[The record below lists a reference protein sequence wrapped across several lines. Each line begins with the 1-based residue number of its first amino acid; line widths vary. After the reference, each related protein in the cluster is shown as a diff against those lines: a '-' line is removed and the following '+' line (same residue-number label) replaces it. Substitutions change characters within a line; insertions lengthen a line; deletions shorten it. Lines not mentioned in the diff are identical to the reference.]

1 MTWDPGPRPAWV
13 QHAIDGE
20 GGPVYELAA
29 APLVVDHLLAEARV
43 RAGLDDFGGDDFLEP
58 LGVFVRSVEEEA
70 GLHVVGRWRVREVL
84 LRALENRLRITAYVA
99 EDPGVLDEV
108 IAAPIV
114 VTGSPRAGTSIMHE
128 LLALLPGTRAPLA
141 WEYWWPAPPADPDED
156 EDDDPRIP
164 LANRDVRLS
173 ASLAPAFDGMHEQ
186 GARVPRED
194 PSAMLISLR
203 SDVLAA
209 HYPTPSYAAWF
220 ATCDM
225 APAYDMHKLVLQILQ
240 RRHHDGR
247 TWVIKAPGHLAHL
260 DLVLERYPDA
270 RIVVCHR
277 DPLAMI
283 SSVTSLTATLRWA
296 HAASVDYRALAAENM
311 ATWLSGSEVSAQFS
325 PSSQD
330 TTLFR
335 VSQEPDADHWLGGVS
350 DKGRSEYIGA
360 IRQAQERPQHAQ
372 GLRLPGRREYMS
384 ALDQAVLDAVEGK
397 KSPEDALA
405 AAAAAWDKITARRG
419 LETQRAALE
428 RSLGLRKND

>member
-1 MTWDPGPRPAWV
+1 MTWDPGPRPPWV
-13 QHAIDGE
+13 QHAIEGE

-29 APLVVDHLLAEARV
+29 RPLVVEELLAEARV
-43 RAGLDDFGGDDFLEP
+43 RAGHDDFGGDDFLEP

-70 GLHVVGRWRVREVL
+70 DLHVVGRWRVREVL
-84 LRALENRLRITAYVA
+84 VRALENRLRITAYVA
-99 EDPGVLDEV
+99 EDPGVVDEV

-141 WEYWWPAPPADPDED
+141 WEYWWPAPPGDPAD
-156 EDDDPRIP
+156 DDDPRIP

-209 HYPTPSYAAWF
+209 HYPTPSYGAWL
-220 ATCDM
+220 ARCDM
-225 APAYDMHKLVLQILQ
+225 RPAYEMHQLVLQILQ
-240 RRHHDGR
+240 RRHRDGR
-247 TWVIKAPGHLAHL
+247 TWVVKAPGHLASL
-260 DLVLERYPDA
+260 DLVLELYPDA

-296 HAASVDYRALAAENM
+296 HASSVDYQALAEENM
-311 ATWLSGSEVSAQFS
+311 ATFGRNLGHVLELRRRGVLTDANCVDVRFGEFVEDQAATIEAVAEHFGLPFDDGVRAAVAEHLEAKPQGRHGGHAHSFEDLGLDAAAERQRFVEYQERFAIPSEV
-325 PSSQD
+325 
-330 TTLFR
+330 
-335 VSQEPDADHWLGGVS
+335 
-350 DKGRSEYIGA
+350 
-360 IRQAQERPQHAQ
+360 
-372 GLRLPGRREYMS
+372 
-384 ALDQAVLDAVEGK
+384 
-397 KSPEDALA
+397 
-405 AAAAAWDKITARRG
+405 
-419 LETQRAALE
+419 
-428 RSLGLRKND
+428 